1 MTKSTSG
8 ERGKSATQA
17 PVSLLSDE
25 VSALKTSERMS
36 LEPSQETWRR
46 GANNPYIDPP
56 TIPAGMTVETY
67 RRVRAR
73 RKPHGIRRLASPA
86 LWLG

>member
-1 MTKSTSG
+1 MMKTTSG
-8 ERGKSATQA
+8 EREKSATQA

-25 VSALKTSERMS
+25 LSAHKTLARMS
-36 LEPSQETWRR
+36 LEPSQETSRR
-46 GANNPYIDPP
+46 GANIAYIDQP

-67 RRVRAR
+67 RRARAR
-73 RKPHGIRRLASPA
+73 RRPHGIRRLASPS